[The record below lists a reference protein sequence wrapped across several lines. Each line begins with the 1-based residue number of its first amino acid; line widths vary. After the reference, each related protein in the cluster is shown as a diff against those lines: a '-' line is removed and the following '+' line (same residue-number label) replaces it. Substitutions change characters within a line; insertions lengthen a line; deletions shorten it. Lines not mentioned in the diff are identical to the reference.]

1 MKNTPKNRKKFLQG
15 YLKILLLWKNK
26 KQDVGKMK
34 KSLRELNVTLPNPKE
49 RVVLYENMM
58 DLGTPLRTDLGTN
71 LWTNLRTNL
80 WTNLWTSLRTDLRT
94 DLGTSLGTSLWT
106 SLWTDLWTPLRTD
119 LGTDLRTGTWEY
131 YEFIWPIFIA
141 YFYKD
146 LLTVKKRLS
155 TIKALDKCIK
165 AGVGYLWL
173 SDTTLYALPF
183 PEISIDEEKQLH
195 CENGPACEWVG
206 REKSWWVH
214 GVKVTQKIVETP
226 DKLTKQDWLNEK
238 NLEVRRIIKDRMGEN
253 FVKKIGGKTVG
264 KHKDPRIGE
273 VVEIDISPDPEKV
286 AHYLHAKDWSTGRKY
301 YLGIPPTITD
311 PMEAQAWCYSND
323 KVTFT
328 KNDFEKLY
336 KRILGKEVQ
345 RT

>member
-1 MKNTPKNRKKFLQG
+1 MKTTPKNRKKFLQG

-58 DLGTPLRTDLGTN
+58 DLGTPLRTDLGTT
-71 LWTNLRTNL
+71 LWTNLRTTL
-80 WTNLWTSLRTDLRT
+80 WTNLWTSLRTDLGTSLGTSLRTDLRT

-146 LLTVKKRLS
+146 LITVKKRLS

-173 SDTTLYALPF
+173 SDTTLYPF
-183 PEISIDEEKQLH
+183 PK
-195 CENGPACEWVG
+195 
-206 REKSWWVH
+206 
-214 GVKVTQKIVETP
+214 
-226 DKLTKQDWLNEK
+226 
-238 NLEVRRIIKDRMGEN
+238 
-253 FVKKIGGKTVG
+253 
-264 KHKDPRIGE
+264 
-273 VVEIDISPDPEKV
+273 
-286 AHYLHAKDWSTGRKY
+286 YL
-301 YLGIPPTITD
+301 
-311 PMEAQAWCYSND
+311 
-323 KVTFT
+323 
-328 KNDFEKLY
+328 
-336 KRILGKEVQ
+336 
-345 RT
+345 

>member
-1 MKNTPKNRKKFLQG
+1 MKTTPKNRKKFLQG

-58 DLGTPLRTDLGTN
+58 DLGTTLRTD
-71 LWTNLRTNL
+71 
-80 WTNLWTSLRTDLRT
+80 SRT

-238 NLEVRRIIKDRMGEN
+238 NLEVRR
-253 FVKKIGGKTVG
+253 
-264 KHKDPRIGE
+264 
-273 VVEIDISPDPEKV
+273 
-286 AHYLHAKDWSTGRKY
+286 
-301 YLGIPPTITD
+301 
-311 PMEAQAWCYSND
+311 
-323 KVTFT
+323 
-328 KNDFEKLY
+328 
-336 KRILGKEVQ
+336 
-345 RT
+345 